1 MLSLAFSPLLLSK
14 NEPLVRQKRNK
25 KNRREKNRKGRCKRV
40 KESKRE
46 GMKVCDEKKR
56 ERER

>member
-25 KNRREKNRKGRCKRV
+25 KTEEKKIEKGDV
-40 KESKRE
+40 KE
-46 GMKVCDEKKR
+46 
-56 ERER
+56 